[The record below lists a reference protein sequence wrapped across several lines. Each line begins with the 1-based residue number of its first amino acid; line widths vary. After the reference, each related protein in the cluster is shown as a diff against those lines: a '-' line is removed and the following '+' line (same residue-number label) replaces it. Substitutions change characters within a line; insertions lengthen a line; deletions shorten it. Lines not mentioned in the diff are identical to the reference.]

1 MERNKPLR
9 KQNQKVRNRMILEW
23 IITRVIVV
31 AFVIGCIISI
41 ATTQSTL
48 TEKREELNEIEAAIA
63 EIETDNVE
71 LERIL
76 DSDDMQAY
84 MEKQAIEQLNY
95 AYPNERRFYDTSRD

>member
-1 MERNKPLR
+1 MERNKAIR
-9 KQNQKVRNRMILEW
+9 KQNQKFRNRMIFEW

-31 AFVIGCIISI
+31 AFVIGCVISI

-48 TEKREELNEIEAAIA
+48 AEKKEELSEIEAAIA

-76 DSDDMQAY
+76 ESDDIQAY
-84 MEKQAIEQLNY
+84 MEKQAIEELNY